1 LLMLNG
7 HSFAQN
13 TSIFTSKH
21 PQHYR
26 SALARSSYY
35 HRKSTQP
42 LFSDIIYLKCLY
54 CIVIGGGLLVP
65 DSKEDL
71 AFPLSFRKH
80 IRFTN
85 ERLILEVLHLFN
97 NAAVLIQTYSTG
109 TAETMEKGLKP
120 TVIASLHTKWS
131 IVVSAPSQIAE
142 ASGRSKSG
150 EQTEIVE

>member
-1 LLMLNG
+1 M
-7 HSFAQN
+7 HN
-13 TSIFTSKH
+13 TSIFNIVLRQH
-21 PQHYR
+21 PQHYC
-26 SALARSSYY
+26 SALARCPYY
-35 HRKSTQP
+35 HHNSTPPP
-42 LFSDIIYLKCLY
+42 LLSNIIYFKSFY
-54 CIVIGGGLLVP
+54 CIVIGGGLLVT
-65 DSKEDL
+65 DSKEGL

-80 IRFTN
+80 IRVTN

-109 TAETMEKGLKP
+109 TAETMEKGLKS

-131 IVVSAPSQIAE
+131 IVVSASSQIAE